1 MKLILKIKI
10 LFFFLT
16 FLILNGCKK
25 DNDSVLKIDSDDNA
39 INLEDE
45 LQISD
50 FVWQGLNY
58 FYYWQE
64 SVVKLSD
71 SLLNDSEK
79 YIEFINENSN
89 PKEFF
94 ESLKHP
100 DDRFSWIQEDYEELD
115 NLLKGVFSSNGVE
128 FQLICY
134 INCDQV
140 IGIVKYILKDSD
152 ASEKNIK
159 RGDIFYGVDGV
170 NITTKNY
177 QELLNGDNLTYTL
190 NMATIEDDG
199 KLIANGINIEL
210 TKEENFES
218 NPIQIEKIITIN
230 SEKIGYLMYN
240 QFVGNKTSLVNEA
253 FGKFKNE
260 GITDLIIDLRYN
272 GGGSVATCTA
282 IASMITGQFKGE
294 IFVKQNW
301 NSKLTKYWNEK
312 NPESLINKF
321 SDKYDGNEPINS
333 LNLEK
338 VYILTTSE
346 SASSSELLI
355 NGLKPY
361 IDVIQIG
368 EITSGKNVGSIT
380 VYDYVDN
387 DGTKN
392 PYHKYAMQ
400 PIVLKMAN
408 SNGFDDYTDGLI
420 PDIEVEEDLFNLGT
434 LGDKKEFL
442 ISFAI
447 NQITGSSKSNPK
459 KIKFDRMKIMDPS
472 MKKRQIMHLD
482 IDYHDLINN

>member
-1 MKLILKIKI
+1 MKSIPQIKI
-10 LFFFLT
+10 LFFLTSFLL
-16 FLILNGCKK
+16 FNGCKK
-25 DNDSVLKIDSDDNA
+25 DNDSVLKIDSDDNVVS
-39 INLEDE
+39 LDGE

-71 SLLNDSEK
+71 SILNDTEK
-79 YIEFINENSN
+79 YIDFIGENPI

-115 NLLKGVFSSNGVE
+115 NLLKGVFSSNGLE

-134 INCDQV
+134 PSCDQV
-140 IGIVKYILKDSD
+140 IGIVKYILKDSN

-159 RGDIFYGVDGV
+159 RGDIFYGVDGI
-170 NITTKNY
+170 NLSTKNY

-190 NMATIEDDG
+190 NMASFDDNG
-199 KLIANGINIEL
+199 KLTANGINIEL

-230 SEKIGYLMYN
+230 SNKIGYLMYN

-260 GITDLIIDLRYN
+260 GVTDLIIDLRYN

-282 IASMITGQFKGE
+282 IASMITGQFKGKT
-294 IFVKQNW
+294 FVKQNW

-321 SDKYDGNEPINS
+321 SDKYDGSEKINS

-338 VYILTTSE
+338 VYIITTSE

-361 IDVIQIG
+361 IDVIHIG

-408 SNGFDDYTDGLI
+408 SDGFDNYTDGLI
-420 PDIEVEEDLFNLGT
+420 PDLEIEEDLFNLGT
-434 LGDKKEFL
+434 LGDKKENL

-447 NQITGSSKSNPK
+447 NLITGSSKSNPE
-459 KIKFDRMKIMDPS
+459 KIKFNQTKLLDPNL
-472 MKKRQIMHLD
+472 KKRQIMHLD
-482 IDYHDLINN
+482 FDYFDLTKN

>member
-1 MKLILKIKI
+1 MKLIQQYKI
-10 LFFFLT
+10 LFFLLS
-16 FLILNGCKK
+16 LILINGCKK
-25 DNDSVLKIDSDDNA
+25 DKDSALRIDSDDNA
-39 INLEDE
+39 VNLSGD

-79 YIEFINENSN
+79 YTEFINENPN

-100 DDRFSWIQEDYEELD
+100 DDRFSWIQEDYQELD
-115 NLLKGVFSSNGVE
+115 NYLKGVFSSNGVE

-134 INCDQV
+134 SSCDQI
-140 IGIVKYILKDSD
+140 IGVVKYILEDSD

-159 RGDIFYGVDGV
+159 RGDYFYGVDG
-170 NITTKNY
+170 ISLTSKNY
-177 QELLNGDNLTYTL
+177 SNLLNGDNLSYTL
-190 NMATIEDDG
+190 NMATIENDG
-199 KLIANGINIEL
+199 TLKPNGINIEL
-210 TKEENFES
+210 VKEENFES
-218 NPIQIEKIITIN
+218 NPIQVEKIISLN
-230 SEKIGYLMYN
+230 SNKIGYLMYN
-240 QFVGNKTSLVNEA
+240 QFVGNKTSLINDS

-282 IASMITGQFKGE
+282 IASMITGQFKGKV
-294 IFVKQNW
+294 FSKQNW
-301 NSKLTKYWNEK
+301 NSKLTEYWNDK
-312 NPESLINKF
+312 NPESLNDLFDDKF
-321 SDKYDGNEPINS
+321 DDSKQINS

-338 VYILTTSE
+338 VYIITTSE

-361 IDVIQIG
+361 INVIHIG
-368 EITSGKNVGSIT
+368 ELTSGKNVGSIT
-380 VYDYVDN
+380 VYDYIDN

-408 SNGFDDYTDGLI
+408 SDGFDDYTDGLI
-420 PDIEVEEDLFNLGT
+420 PDIEQEEDLFNLGT
-434 LGDKKEFL
+434 LGDPKEVL
-442 ISFAI
+442 ISIAI
-447 NQITGSSKSNPK
+447 NLITGSAKKSYKKVQVKKENLIKDPK
-459 KIKFDRMKIMDPS
+459 
-472 MKKRQIMHLD
+472 MKKKQIMYVD
-482 IDYHDLINN
+482 FNPISK

>member
-1 MKLILKIKI
+1 MKLIEQNKI
-10 LFFFLT
+10 LFFIIGFFL
-16 FLILNGCKK
+16 LIGCKK
-25 DNDSVLKIDSDDNA
+25 DKDSTLRIDSDDNA
-39 INLEDE
+39 INLSGD

-79 YIEFINENSN
+79 YIEFINENPN

-100 DDRFSWIQEDYEELD
+100 DDRFSWIQEDYQELD
-115 NLLKGVFSSNGVE
+115 NFLKGVFSSNGVE

-134 INCDQV
+134 SSCDQV
-140 IGIVKYILKDSD
+140 IGIVKYILENSD

-159 RGDIFYGVDGV
+159 RGDYFYGVDG
-170 NITTKNY
+170 IGLTSKNY
-177 QELLNGDNLTYTL
+177 SNLLNGDNLSYTL
-190 NMATIEDDG
+190 NMAKIENDG
-199 KLIANGINIEL
+199 TLKPNGINIEL
-210 TKEENFES
+210 LKEENFES
-218 NPIQIEKIITIN
+218 NPIQVEKIITLN
-230 SEKIGYLMYN
+230 SNKIGYLMYN
-240 QFVGNKTSLVNEA
+240 QFVGNKTSLINDS

-260 GITDLIIDLRYN
+260 GVTDLIIDLRYN

-282 IASMITGQFKGE
+282 IASMITGQFKGKV
-294 IFVKQNW
+294 FSKQNW
-301 NSKLTKYWNEK
+301 NSKLTEYWNDK
-312 NPESLINKF
+312 NPESLNDRFDDKF
-321 SDKYDGNEPINS
+321 DDSKQINS

-338 VYILTTSE
+338 VYIITTSE

-361 IDVIQIG
+361 INVIHIG
-368 EITSGKNVGSIT
+368 ELTSGKNVGSIT
-380 VYDYVDN
+380 VYDYIDN

-408 SNGFDDYTDGLI
+408 SDGFDDYTDGLI
-420 PDIEVEEDLFNLGT
+420 PDIEQEEDLFNMGT
-434 LGDKKEFL
+434 LGDPNEVL
-442 ISFAI
+442 ISIAI
-447 NQITGSSKSNPK
+447 NLITGSAKKSYEKVEVK
-459 KIKFDRMKIMDPS
+459 KENLIIDPI
-472 MKKRQIMHLD
+472 MKKKQIMYVD
-482 IDYHDLINN
+482 FNPISK

>member
-1 MKLILKIKI
+1 MKLIQQYKI
-10 LFFFLT
+10 LFFLLS
-16 FLILNGCKK
+16 LILINGCKK
-25 DNDSVLKIDSDDNA
+25 DKDSALRIDSDDNA
-39 INLEDE
+39 INLSGD

-79 YIEFINENSN
+79 YTEFINENPN

-100 DDRFSWIQEDYEELD
+100 DDRFSWIQEDYQELD
-115 NLLKGVFSSNGVE
+115 NYLKGVFSSNGVE

-134 INCDQV
+134 SSCDQI
-140 IGIVKYILKDSD
+140 IGVVKYILEDSD

-159 RGDIFYGVDGV
+159 RGDYFYGVDG
-170 NITTKNY
+170 ISLTSKNY
-177 QELLNGDNLTYTL
+177 SNLLNGDNLSYTL
-190 NMATIEDDG
+190 NMATIENDG
-199 KLIANGINIEL
+199 TLKPNGINIEL
-210 TKEENFES
+210 VKEENFES
-218 NPIQIEKIITIN
+218 NPIQVEKIISLN
-230 SEKIGYLMYN
+230 SNKIGYLMYN
-240 QFVGNKTSLVNEA
+240 QFVGNKTSLINDS

-282 IASMITGQFKGE
+282 IASMITGQFKGKV
-294 IFVKQNW
+294 FSKQNW
-301 NSKLTKYWNEK
+301 NSKLTEYWNDK
-312 NPESLINKF
+312 NPESLNDLFDDKF
-321 SDKYDGNEPINS
+321 DDSKQINS

-338 VYILTTSE
+338 VYIITTSE

-361 IDVIQIG
+361 INVIHIG
-368 EITSGKNVGSIT
+368 ELTSGKNVGSIT
-380 VYDYVDN
+380 VYDYIDN

-408 SNGFDDYTDGLI
+408 SDGFDDYTDGLI
-420 PDIEVEEDLFNLGT
+420 PDIEQEEDLFNLGT
-434 LGDKKEFL
+434 LGDPKEVL
-442 ISFAI
+442 ISIAI
-447 NQITGSSKSNPK
+447 NLITGSAKKSYKKVQVKKENLIKDPK
-459 KIKFDRMKIMDPS
+459 
-472 MKKRQIMHLD
+472 MKKKQIMYVD
-482 IDYHDLINN
+482 FNPISK

>member
-1 MKLILKIKI
+1 MKLIQQYKI
-10 LFFFLT
+10 LFFLLS
-16 FLILNGCKK
+16 LILINGCKK
-25 DNDSVLKIDSDDNA
+25 DKDSALRIDSDDNA
-39 INLEDE
+39 VNLSGD

-79 YIEFINENSN
+79 YTEFINENPN
-89 PKEFF
+89 PNEFF

-100 DDRFSWIQEDYEELD
+100 DDRFSWIQEDYQELD
-115 NLLKGVFSSNGVE
+115 NYLKGVFSSNGVE

-134 INCDQV
+134 SSCDQI
-140 IGIVKYILKDSD
+140 IGVVKYILEDSD

-159 RGDIFYGVDGV
+159 RGDYFYGVDG
-170 NITTKNY
+170 ISLTSKNY
-177 QELLNGDNLTYTL
+177 SNLLNGDNLSYTL
-190 NMATIEDDG
+190 NMATIENDG
-199 KLIANGINIEL
+199 TLKPNGINIEL
-210 TKEENFES
+210 VKEENFES
-218 NPIQIEKIITIN
+218 NPIQVEKIISLN
-230 SEKIGYLMYN
+230 SNKIGYLMYN
-240 QFVGNKTSLVNEA
+240 QFVGNKTSLINDS

-282 IASMITGQFKGE
+282 IASMITGQFKGKV
-294 IFVKQNW
+294 FSKQNW
-301 NSKLTKYWNEK
+301 NSKLTEYWNDK
-312 NPESLINKF
+312 NPESLNDLFDDKF
-321 SDKYDGNEPINS
+321 DDSKQINS

-338 VYILTTSE
+338 VYIITTSE

-361 IDVIQIG
+361 INVIHIG
-368 EITSGKNVGSIT
+368 ELTSGKNVGSIT
-380 VYDYVDN
+380 VYDYIDN

-408 SNGFDDYTDGLI
+408 SDGFDDYTDGLI
-420 PDIEVEEDLFNLGT
+420 PDIEQEEDLFNLGT
-434 LGDKKEFL
+434 LGDPEEVL
-442 ISFAI
+442 ISIAI
-447 NQITGSSKSNPK
+447 NLITGSTKKSYKKVKMNKEKLIIDPK
-459 KIKFDRMKIMDPS
+459 
-472 MKKRQIMHLD
+472 MKKKQMMYVDFNPISK
-482 IDYHDLINN
+482 

>member
-1 MKLILKIKI
+1 MKLIQQYKI
-10 LFFFLT
+10 LFF
-16 FLILNGCKK
+16 LISLNLFYGSKK
-25 DNDSVLKIDSDDNA
+25 DKDSALRIDSDDNA
-39 INLEDE
+39 INLSGD

-79 YIEFINENSN
+79 YTEFINENPN

-100 DDRFSWIQEDYEELD
+100 DDRFSWIQEDYQELD
-115 NLLKGVFSSNGVE
+115 NYLKGVFSSNGVE

-134 INCDQV
+134 SSCDQI
-140 IGIVKYILKDSD
+140 IGVVKYILEDSD

-159 RGDIFYGVDGV
+159 RGDYFYGVDG
-170 NITTKNY
+170 ISLTSKNY
-177 QELLNGDNLTYTL
+177 SNLLNGDNLSYIL
-190 NMATIEDDG
+190 NMATIENDG
-199 KLIANGINIEL
+199 TLKPNGINIEL
-210 TKEENFES
+210 VKEENFES
-218 NPIQIEKIITIN
+218 NPIQVEKIISLN
-230 SEKIGYLMYN
+230 SNKIGYLMYN
-240 QFVGNKTSLVNEA
+240 QFVGNKTSLINDS

-282 IASMITGQFKGE
+282 IASMITGQFKGKV
-294 IFVKQNW
+294 FSKQNW
-301 NSKLTKYWNEK
+301 NSKLTEYWNDK
-312 NPESLINKF
+312 NPESLNDLFDDKF
-321 SDKYDGNEPINS
+321 DDSKQINS

-338 VYILTTSE
+338 VYIITTSE

-361 IDVIQIG
+361 INVIHIG
-368 EITSGKNVGSIT
+368 ELTSGKNVGSIT
-380 VYDYVDN
+380 VYDYIDN

-408 SNGFDDYTDGLI
+408 SDGFDDYTDGLI
-420 PDIEVEEDLFNLGT
+420 PDIEQEEDLFNLGT
-434 LGDKKEFL
+434 LGDPEEVL
-442 ISFAI
+442 ISIAI
-447 NQITGSSKSNPK
+447 NLITGSTKKSYKKVKMNKEKLIIDPK
-459 KIKFDRMKIMDPS
+459 
-472 MKKRQIMHLD
+472 MKKKQMMYVDFNPISK
-482 IDYHDLINN
+482 

>member
-1 MKLILKIKI
+1 MKLIQQYKI
-10 LFFFLT
+10 LFFL
-16 FLILNGCKK
+16 LSLIILNGCKK

-39 INLEDE
+39 INLDGE

-79 YIEFINENSN
+79 YIEFINENPD

-115 NLLKGVFSSNGVE
+115 NFLKGVFSSNGVE

-134 INCDQV
+134 SSCDQV
-140 IGIVKYILKDSD
+140 IGIVKYILEGSD
-152 ASEKNIK
+152 AYDKNIK
-159 RGDIFYGVDGV
+159 RGDYFYGVDG
-170 NITTKNY
+170 ISLTSKNY
-177 QELLNGDNLTYTL
+177 GNLLNGENLSYTL
-190 NMATIEDDG
+190 NMAKIENDG
-199 KLIANGINIEL
+199 TLKPNGINIEL
-210 TKEENFES
+210 VKEENFES
-218 NPIQIEKIITIN
+218 NPIQVEKIISLN
-230 SEKIGYLMYN
+230 SNKIGYLMYN
-240 QFVGNKTSLVNEA
+240 QFVGNKTSLINDS

-260 GITDLIIDLRYN
+260 GITDLILDLRYN

-282 IASMITGQFKGE
+282 IASMITGQFKGKV
-294 IFVKQNW
+294 FSKQNW
-301 NSKLTKYWNEK
+301 NSKLTEYWNDK
-312 NPESLINKF
+312 NPESLNDRFDDKF
-321 SDKYDGNEPINS
+321 DDSKQINS

-338 VYILTTSE
+338 VYIITTSE

-361 IDVIQIG
+361 INVIHIG
-368 EITSGKNVGSIT
+368 ELTSGKNVGSIT
-380 VYDYVDN
+380 VYDYIDN

-408 SNGFDDYTDGLI
+408 SDGFDDYTDGLI
-420 PDIEVEEDLFNLGT
+420 PDIEQEEDLFNLGS
-434 LGDKKEFL
+434 LGDPNEVL
-442 ISFAI
+442 ISIAI
-447 NQITGSSKSNPK
+447 NLITGSGKTSYKKVEVNRENLIIDPK
-459 KIKFDRMKIMDPS
+459 
-472 MKKRQIMHLD
+472 MKKKQIMYVD
-482 IDYHDLINN
+482 FNPISK

>member
-1 MKLILKIKI
+1 MKLIQQYKI
-10 LFFFLT
+10 LFFLLS
-16 FLILNGCKK
+16 LILINGCKK
-25 DNDSVLKIDSDDNA
+25 DKDSALRIDSDDNA
-39 INLEDE
+39 VNLSGD

-79 YIEFINENSN
+79 YTEFINENPN

-100 DDRFSWIQEDYEELD
+100 DDRFSWIQEDYQELD
-115 NLLKGVFSSNGVE
+115 NYLKGVFSSNGVE

-134 INCDQV
+134 SSCDQI
-140 IGIVKYILKDSD
+140 IGVVKYILEDSD

-159 RGDIFYGVDGV
+159 RGDYFYGVDG
-170 NITTKNY
+170 ISLTSKNY
-177 QELLNGDNLTYTL
+177 SNLLNGDNLSYIL
-190 NMATIEDDG
+190 NMATIENDG
-199 KLIANGINIEL
+199 TLKPNGINIEL
-210 TKEENFES
+210 VKEENFES
-218 NPIQIEKIITIN
+218 NPIQVEKIISLN
-230 SEKIGYLMYN
+230 SNKIGYLMYN
-240 QFVGNKTSLVNEA
+240 QFVGNKTSLINDS

-282 IASMITGQFKGE
+282 IASMITGQFKGKV
-294 IFVKQNW
+294 FSKQNW
-301 NSKLTKYWNEK
+301 NSKLTEYWNDK
-312 NPESLINKF
+312 NPESLNDLFDDKF
-321 SDKYDGNEPINS
+321 DDSKQINS

-338 VYILTTSE
+338 VYIITTSE

-361 IDVIQIG
+361 INVIHIG
-368 EITSGKNVGSIT
+368 ELTSGKNVGSIT
-380 VYDYVDN
+380 VYDYIDN

-408 SNGFDDYTDGLI
+408 SDGFDDYTDGLI
-420 PDIEVEEDLFNLGT
+420 PDIEQEEDLFNLGT
-434 LGDKKEFL
+434 LGDPEEVL
-442 ISFAI
+442 ISIAI
-447 NQITGSSKSNPK
+447 NLITGSTKKSYKKVKMNKEKLIIDPK
-459 KIKFDRMKIMDPS
+459 
-472 MKKRQIMHLD
+472 MKKKQMMYVDFNPISK
-482 IDYHDLINN
+482 

>member
-1 MKLILKIKI
+1 MKLIQQYKI
-10 LFFFLT
+10 LFFLLS
-16 FLILNGCKK
+16 LILFNGCKK
-25 DNDSVLKIDSDDNA
+25 DKDSALRIDSDDNA
-39 INLEDE
+39 VNLSGD

-79 YIEFINENSN
+79 YTEFINENPN

-100 DDRFSWIQEDYEELD
+100 DDRFSWIQEDYQELD
-115 NLLKGVFSSNGVE
+115 NYLKGVFSSNGVE

-134 INCDQV
+134 SSCDQI
-140 IGIVKYILKDSD
+140 IGVVKYILEDSD

-159 RGDIFYGVDGV
+159 RGDYFYGVDG
-170 NITTKNY
+170 ISLTSKNY
-177 QELLNGDNLTYTL
+177 SNLLNGDNLSYTL
-190 NMATIEDDG
+190 NMATIENDG
-199 KLIANGINIEL
+199 TLKPNDINIEL
-210 TKEENFES
+210 VKEENFES
-218 NPIQIEKIITIN
+218 NPIQVEKIISLN
-230 SEKIGYLMYN
+230 SNKIGYLMYN
-240 QFVGNKTSLVNEA
+240 QFVGNKTSLINDS

-282 IASMITGQFKGE
+282 IASMITGQFKGKV
-294 IFVKQNW
+294 FSKQNW
-301 NSKLTKYWNEK
+301 NSKLTEYWNDK
-312 NPESLINKF
+312 NPESLNDLFDDKF
-321 SDKYDGNEPINS
+321 DDSKQINS

-338 VYILTTSE
+338 VYIITTSE

-361 IDVIQIG
+361 INVIHIG
-368 EITSGKNVGSIT
+368 ELTSGKNVGSIT
-380 VYDYVDN
+380 VYDYIDN

-408 SNGFDDYTDGLI
+408 SDGFDDYTDGLI
-420 PDIEVEEDLFNLGT
+420 PDIEQEEDLFNLGT
-434 LGDKKEFL
+434 LGDPEEVL
-442 ISFAI
+442 ISIAI
-447 NQITGSSKSNPK
+447 NLITGSAKKSYKKVQMKKENLIKDP
-459 KIKFDRMKIMDPS
+459 KIK
-472 MKKRQIMHLD
+472 KKQIMHVD
-482 IDYHDLINN
+482 FNPISK

>member
-1 MKLILKIKI
+1 MKLIQQYKI
-10 LFFFLT
+10 LFFLLS
-16 FLILNGCKK
+16 LILINGCKK
-25 DNDSVLKIDSDDNA
+25 DKDSALRIDSDDNA
-39 INLEDE
+39 INLSGD

-79 YIEFINENSN
+79 YTEFINKNPN

-100 DDRFSWIQEDYEELD
+100 DDRFSWIQEDYQELD
-115 NLLKGVFSSNGVE
+115 NYLKGVFSSNGVE

-134 INCDQV
+134 SSCDQI
-140 IGIVKYILKDSD
+140 IGVVKYILEDSD

-159 RGDIFYGVDGV
+159 RGDYFYGVDG
-170 NITTKNY
+170 ISLTSKNY
-177 QELLNGDNLTYTL
+177 SNLLNGDNLSYIL
-190 NMATIEDDG
+190 NMATIENDG
-199 KLIANGINIEL
+199 TLKPNGINIEL
-210 TKEENFES
+210 VKEENFES
-218 NPIQIEKIITIN
+218 NPIQVEKIISLN
-230 SEKIGYLMYN
+230 SNKIGYLMYN
-240 QFVGNKTSLVNEA
+240 QFVGNKTSLINDS

-282 IASMITGQFKGE
+282 IASMITGQFKGKV
-294 IFVKQNW
+294 FSKQNW
-301 NSKLTKYWNEK
+301 NSKLTEYWNDK
-312 NPESLINKF
+312 NPESLNDLFDDKF
-321 SDKYDGNEPINS
+321 DDSKQINS

-338 VYILTTSE
+338 VYIITTSE

-361 IDVIQIG
+361 INVIHIG
-368 EITSGKNVGSIT
+368 ELTSGKNVGSIT
-380 VYDYVDN
+380 VYDYIDN

-408 SNGFDDYTDGLI
+408 SDGFDDYTDGLI
-420 PDIEVEEDLFNLGT
+420 PDIEQEEDLFNLGT
-434 LGDKKEFL
+434 LGDPEEVL
-442 ISFAI
+442 ISIAI
-447 NQITGSSKSNPK
+447 NLITGSTKKSYKKVKMNKEKLIIDPK
-459 KIKFDRMKIMDPS
+459 
-472 MKKRQIMHLD
+472 MKKKQMMYVDFNPISK
-482 IDYHDLINN
+482 

>member
-1 MKLILKIKI
+1 MKLIEQHKI
-10 LFFFLT
+10 LFFIIGFFL
-16 FLILNGCKK
+16 LIGCKK
-25 DNDSVLKIDSDDNA
+25 DKDSTLRIDSDDNA
-39 INLEDE
+39 INLSGD

-50 FVWQGLNY
+50 FIWQGLNY

-79 YIEFINENSN
+79 YIEFINKNSN

-115 NLLKGVFSSNGVE
+115 NFLKGVFSSNGVE

-134 INCDQV
+134 SSCDQV
-140 IGIVKYILKDSD
+140 IGIVKYILEDSD

-159 RGDIFYGVDGV
+159 RGDYFYGVDG
-170 NITTKNY
+170 IGLTSKNY
-177 QELLNGDNLTYTL
+177 NNLLNGDNLSYTL
-190 NMATIEDDG
+190 NMAKIENDG
-199 KLIANGINIEL
+199 TLKPNGINIEL
-210 TKEENFES
+210 LKEENFES
-218 NPIQIEKIITIN
+218 NPIQVEKIITLN
-230 SEKIGYLMYN
+230 SNKIGYLMYN
-240 QFVGNKTSLVNEA
+240 QFVGNKTSLINDS

-260 GITDLIIDLRYN
+260 GVTDLIIDLRYN

-282 IASMITGQFKGE
+282 IASMITGQFKGKV
-294 IFVKQNW
+294 FSKQNW
-301 NSKLTKYWNEK
+301 NSKLTEYWNDK
-312 NPESLINKF
+312 NPESLNDRFNDKF
-321 SDKYDGNEPINS
+321 DDSKQINS

-338 VYILTTSE
+338 VYIITTSE

-361 IDVIQIG
+361 INVIHIG
-368 EITSGKNVGSIT
+368 ELTSGKNVGSIT
-380 VYDYVDN
+380 VYDYIDN

-408 SNGFDDYTDGLI
+408 SDGFDDYTDGLI
-420 PDIEVEEDLFNLGT
+420 PDIEQEEDLFNMGT
-434 LGDKKEFL
+434 LGDPNEVL
-442 ISFAI
+442 ISIAI
-447 NQITGSSKSNPK
+447 NLITGSAKKSYEKVEVK
-459 KIKFDRMKIMDPS
+459 KENLIIDPI
-472 MKKRQIMHLD
+472 MKKKQIMYVD
-482 IDYHDLINN
+482 FNPISK